1 MDTPLTID
9 AVYVDGQFRP
19 LAGVALPE
27 NARVRLTV
35 QPLPTVEEWL
45 AQTAAHREA
54 LFAKYGYFTDSAELV
69 AAERRRD
76 G

>member
-1 MDTPLTID
+1 MDTTFTID

-19 LAGVALPE
+19 MAGVTLPE

-35 QPLPTVEEWL
+35 LPLPTWEEWL
-45 AQTAAHREA
+45 AQAAAHREA
-54 LFAKYGYFTDSAELV
+54 MFAKYGYFTDSAELV
-69 AAERRRD
+69 AEDRRRD